1 MKNINKTKNRSCDQ
15 NHKTIVSQKFSLVKF
30 INAFVF
36 CKYFNI
42 ALVYFGR
49 NDARGAAM
57 FGDRVKQVRE
67 AHNYSQVQLAT
78 MLHVSRQTVSNWE
91 NNNIMPSI
99 EMLIQLADLFGV
111 STDFL
116 LERDNR
122 RSLDTTGLTETQ
134 CAHLNLIIQD
144 ILQ

>member
-1 MKNINKTKNRSCDQ
+1 
-15 NHKTIVSQKFSLVKF
+15 
-30 INAFVF
+30 
-36 CKYFNI
+36 
-42 ALVYFGR
+42 
-49 NDARGAAM
+49 M
-57 FGDRVKQVRE
+57 FGDRVKQLRE
-67 AHNYSQVQLAT
+67 AHNFSQVQLAT
-78 MLHVSRQTVSNWE
+78 RLHVSKQAVSNWE

-99 EMLIQLADLFGV
+99 EMLVKLADLFGV

-122 RSLDTTGLTETQ
+122 RSLDITGLTEIQ

>member
-1 MKNINKTKNRSCDQ
+1 
-15 NHKTIVSQKFSLVKF
+15 
-30 INAFVF
+30 
-36 CKYFNI
+36 
-42 ALVYFGR
+42 
-49 NDARGAAM
+49 M
-57 FGDRVKQVRE
+57 FGDRVKQMRK
-67 AHNYSQVQLAT
+67 AHNFSQVQLAT
-78 MLHVSRQTVSNWE
+78 RLHVSKQAVSNWE

-99 EMLIQLADLFGV
+99 EMLIKLADLFGV

>member
-1 MKNINKTKNRSCDQ
+1 MLILTRLLCEERW
-15 NHKTIVSQKFSLVKF
+15 I
-30 INAFVF
+30 
-36 CKYFNI
+36 
-42 ALVYFGR
+42 
-49 NDARGAAM
+49 M
-57 FGDRVKQVRE
+57 FGDRVKQMRE
-67 AHNYSQVQLAT
+67 AHNFSQVQLAT
-78 MLHVSRQTVSNWE
+78 RLHVSKQAVSNWE

-99 EMLIQLADLFGV
+99 EMLIKLADLFGV

>member
-1 MKNINKTKNRSCDQ
+1 MQ
-15 NHKTIVSQKFSLVKF
+15 L
-30 INAFVF
+30 
-36 CKYFNI
+36 
-42 ALVYFGR
+42 
-49 NDARGAAM
+49 
-57 FGDRVKQVRE
+57 RE
-67 AHNYSQVQLAT
+67 AHNFSQVQLAT

-99 EMLIQLADLFGV
+99 EMLIKLADLFGV

-134 CAHLNLIIQD
+134 CAHLDLIIQD

>member
-1 MKNINKTKNRSCDQ
+1 
-15 NHKTIVSQKFSLVKF
+15 
-30 INAFVF
+30 
-36 CKYFNI
+36 
-42 ALVYFGR
+42 
-49 NDARGAAM
+49 M

-99 EMLIQLADLFGV
+99 EMLIKLADLFGV

-122 RSLDTTGLTETQ
+122 LSLDTTGLTETQ

>member
-1 MKNINKTKNRSCDQ
+1 MNE
-15 NHKTIVSQKFSLVKF
+15 L
-30 INAFVF
+30 
-36 CKYFNI
+36 
-42 ALVYFGR
+42 
-49 NDARGAAM
+49 RGAVM

-99 EMLIQLADLFGV
+99 EMLIHLADLFGV

-122 RSLDTTGLTETQ
+122 RSLDTSGLTETQ

>member
-1 MKNINKTKNRSCDQ
+1 
-15 NHKTIVSQKFSLVKF
+15 
-30 INAFVF
+30 
-36 CKYFNI
+36 
-42 ALVYFGR
+42 
-49 NDARGAAM
+49 M

-99 EMLIQLADLFGV
+99 EMLIHLADLFGV

-122 RSLDTTGLTETQ
+122 RSLDTSGLTETQ
-134 CAHLNLIIQD
+134 CAHLNLIIHD

>member
-1 MKNINKTKNRSCDQ
+1 
-15 NHKTIVSQKFSLVKF
+15 
-30 INAFVF
+30 
-36 CKYFNI
+36 
-42 ALVYFGR
+42 
-49 NDARGAAM
+49 M

-67 AHNYSQVQLAT
+67 AHNFSQVQLAT
-78 MLHVSRQTVSNWE
+78 LLHVSRQTVSNWE

-99 EMLIQLADLFGV
+99 EMLIHLADLFGV

-122 RSLDTTGLTETQ
+122 RSLDTTGLTDTQ

>member
-1 MKNINKTKNRSCDQ
+1 
-15 NHKTIVSQKFSLVKF
+15 
-30 INAFVF
+30 
-36 CKYFNI
+36 
-42 ALVYFGR
+42 
-49 NDARGAAM
+49 M
-57 FGDRVKQVRE
+57 FGDRIKQVRE
-67 AHNYSQVQLAT
+67 AHNYNQVQLAT

-99 EMLIQLADLFGV
+99 EMLINLADLFGV

-122 RSLDTTGLTETQ
+122 RSLDTTGLTDTQ

>member
-1 MKNINKTKNRSCDQ
+1 
-15 NHKTIVSQKFSLVKF
+15 
-30 INAFVF
+30 
-36 CKYFNI
+36 
-42 ALVYFGR
+42 
-49 NDARGAAM
+49 M

-99 EMLIQLADLFGV
+99 EMLIKLADLFGV

-122 RSLDTTGLTETQ
+122 RSLDTSGLTETQ
-134 CAHLNLIIQD
+134 CAHLNLIIHD

>member
-1 MKNINKTKNRSCDQ
+1 MQ
-15 NHKTIVSQKFSLVKF
+15 
-30 INAFVF
+30 
-36 CKYFNI
+36 
-42 ALVYFGR
+42 
-49 NDARGAAM
+49 M
-57 FGDRVKQVRE
+57 RE
-67 AHNYSQVQLAT
+67 AHNFSQVQLAT
-78 MLHVSRQTVSNWE
+78 RLHVSRQTVSNWE

-144 ILQ
+144 ILK

>member
-1 MKNINKTKNRSCDQ
+1 
-15 NHKTIVSQKFSLVKF
+15 
-30 INAFVF
+30 
-36 CKYFNI
+36 
-42 ALVYFGR
+42 
-49 NDARGAAM
+49 M

-99 EMLIQLADLFGV
+99 EMLIHLADLFGV

-122 RSLDTTGLTETQ
+122 RSLDTSGLTETQ

>member
-1 MKNINKTKNRSCDQ
+1 
-15 NHKTIVSQKFSLVKF
+15 
-30 INAFVF
+30 
-36 CKYFNI
+36 
-42 ALVYFGR
+42 
-49 NDARGAAM
+49 M

-67 AHNYSQVQLAT
+67 AHNYSQVQLAAI
-78 MLHVSRQTVSNWE
+78 LHVSRQTVSNWE

-99 EMLIQLADLFGV
+99 EMLIKLADLFGV

-122 RSLDTTGLTETQ
+122 RSLDITGLTEIQ

>member
-1 MKNINKTKNRSCDQ
+1 
-15 NHKTIVSQKFSLVKF
+15 
-30 INAFVF
+30 
-36 CKYFNI
+36 
-42 ALVYFGR
+42 
-49 NDARGAAM
+49 M

-78 MLHVSRQTVSNWE
+78 ILHVSRQTVSNWE

-99 EMLIQLADLFGV
+99 EMLIKLADLFGV

-122 RSLDTTGLTETQ
+122 RSLDITGLTEIQ